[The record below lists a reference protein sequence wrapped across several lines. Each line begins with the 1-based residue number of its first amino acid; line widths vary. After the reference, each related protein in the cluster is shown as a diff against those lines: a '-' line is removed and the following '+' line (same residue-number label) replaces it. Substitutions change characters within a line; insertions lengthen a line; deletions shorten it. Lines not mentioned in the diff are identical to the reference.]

1 MANDTGP
8 SSAAD
13 DTDERRRRKSRSRS
27 KVSSNSHADDKHR
40 PQSKGRDLI
49 KKHSSSKR
57 RIKEVGESSRDK
69 HKRTSTERRKDET
82 KSSREK
88 RDVNLASSTE
98 LTIDD
103 DEKKRRSRSRKLK
116 ASSTPRSATSI
127 EKKGSSPVE
136 KKEMKAEGSLPTKK
150 RGSADIK
157 KKRRPSVDDL
167 GMLEFQKQE
176 RRDSMPESLRSK
188 SAERSGSRR
197 LSDHDN
203 NKDKKVNHR
212 LKGGRR
218 KKKAVV
224 EDSMVVV
231 SDKGVRGKHASSL
244 FTDSSPIPTDL
255 FSFNLEEFEDDA
267 IEEEQPKRSSIGR
280 SDSGK
285 KKMARQIERSK
296 SRERRRKYS
305 EDEKSNSEL
314 YQRRSSSNREKEH
327 SNHGNVV
334 KSHSTNS
341 RPRRCTLTEW
351 DKDPDMVTAVE
362 NAAEKKEGSKK
373 SRFQPF
379 RRSSSDGMGSSRRL
393 NSKDA
398 TNTGQKRL
406 SLDSSLKLIGK
417 SFANLDPERKKT
429 RSRSVESHKSDGS
442 ESIGDPDKPSKS
454 SRRKNLKSAK
464 GSDRFAKSVRLTRA
478 ERPSL
483 RRHSNSLNDLDAS
496 IGSSDESSSTDDDD
510 PNPTSQKPRRKKQD
524 LVADMLV
531 ISEGKK
537 NSTNNPSSIPTSIRK
552 SSLEIF
558 EENAEE
564 VQRLRSG
571 SVESA
576 DKAKRRHTEKI
587 KKKESSQKPFRR
599 SNSINAILS
608 SDKRKAFMEK
618 RRNSIDASFIARRK
632 SGESVSKR
640 RISKGSAHGSAKS
653 SLFEKEEEHKTRA
666 GESTSELEAL
676 MQKDSSMTCK
686 TSKSSTKSSVSSG
699 DKRLSRKKRK
709 TRRKWF
715 TFICCAFLLLV
726 ILATVIVIIIG
737 RAYDKAE
744 TAKAGASNTTTVM
757 GGVGASVFE
766 QPSQAPTIMDGPSES
781 FDVAV
786 VIIVQLDD
794 KPDETGFSLISA
806 DNSTTWVYYPFGSLA
821 GRQSDIV
828 TEVVNIPVNTEVLF
842 TFTDKSGGICC
853 DDGNGYYKVLS
864 GSGEQKR
871 SLISGDRNSEY
882 RFVVGQDTATQTGGM
897 DPNESCKPCPDGK
910 ECGRCAWCNAARG
923 FLPDT
928 IFSYQ
933 CHTPLLSVNE
943 KCFIGAKRVVLHNQY
958 VAAMAK
964 CTNGFEPWPQLQS
977 TIESALCVSEVK
989 CVKKYSFVDPD
1000 CEAELSG
1007 SVLVRESCQD
1017 VIGGSAFGYDF
1028 ALNAPREN
1036 ECRPGFHSEA
1046 NFFEALSSRCCVDG
1060 VSFCSTFDESS
1071 SVSDEYQTSSAA
1083 FAGPEP
1089 TLSPTVSNRPSVS
1102 DPYQMTIVIMLDEFP
1117 RETGWTLTSK
1127 NSEITYM
1134 KRVPGYYRES
1144 SKLAVETVPVPEGT
1158 NAIFTIT
1165 DEEGDGLCCE
1175 NGEGY
1180 FQIYTADGSLVV
1192 DESGSFESST
1202 SVSVFAGKPLTL
1214 PPTVSLS
1221 PTTSAVPTQG
1231 LFPITIAVQFD
1242 QWATETGFSL
1252 LSLDGKVLYEWSPGS
1267 FVEPNQRF
1275 DETVKLPYASE
1286 VIFKATDTGGDGFCC
1301 LYGDGSVTILAG
1313 EDSADESAIIERK
1326 SGEFQSELS
1335 FSFRVGP
1342 PPTSQ
1347 PTITPVPSILK
1358 SNSLSGHPTSSSQP
1372 SVRSLEVT
1380 VVVQFDKYPS
1390 ETGWFIDSVDGETN
1404 YVARPLGYY
1413 QDMPNGKVEET
1424 VILPEGLNYKF
1435 KIIDLFGD
1443 GSCCW
1448 AGNGW
1453 YALYEGTD
1461 TNDIRSQIFFGNG
1474 EYGLEREHFFTVGT
1488 KQTNAPS
1495 VSDMPSVSPSHTPTT
1510 KPSISSHPTETMYL
1524 VDLTVK
1530 LDSLASETGFYI
1542 ASISDG
1548 TIYFDRPPGYFN
1560 GMDKET
1566 IEESISLPAGEYHF
1580 ALLDTGGNGFCCQQ
1594 GFGFYSLY
1602 DNESGEVLVFRDGN
1616 FGDAKNETFTVG
1628 GTTSV
1633 GLRGSLLPHR
1643 QRNHED

>member
-1 MANDTGP
+1 MANDTP

-13 DTDERRRRKSRSRS
+13 DTDDRRRRKSRSRS
-27 KVSSNSHADDKHR
+27 KASPNSNADDKQR
-40 PQSKGRDLI
+40 RQSKGRVMV
-49 KKHSSSKR
+49 KKDSSSGR

-69 HKRTSTERRKDET
+69 QKRASTERRKET
-82 KSSREK
+82 KSSRVK
-88 RDVNLASSTE
+88 RDVNLASSPE
-98 LTIDD
+98 LSVDD
-103 DEKKRRSRSRKLK
+103 RSRSRKLK

-127 EKKGSSPVE
+127 EKKGSTPVE
-136 KKEMKAEGSLPTKK
+136 KKEVKAEGPLPIKK

-176 RRDSMPESLRSK
+176 RRDSMLESLRSK

-197 LSDHDN
+197 LSDDDN
-203 NKDKKVNHR
+203 NRDKKVNHR

-218 KKKAVV
+218 KKKAAVK
-224 EDSMVVV
+224 DSMVVV

-267 IEEEQPKRSSIGR
+267 IEEEQTKPSPMGR

-296 SRERRRKYS
+296 SGERRRKHS
-305 EDEKSNSEL
+305 EDEKSISEL

-362 NAAEKKEGSKK
+362 NTSEKKEGTKK
-373 SRFQPF
+373 NRQF
-379 RRSSSDGMGSSRRL
+379 RHSSSDGMGSSRRL
-393 NSKDA
+393 DSRNA
-398 TNTGQKRL
+398 TKTGQTRL
-406 SLDSSLKLIGK
+406 SLDSSMKLIGK
-417 SFANLDPERKKT
+417 SFSNLDPERKKT
-429 RSRSVESHKSDGS
+429 RSRSVESYKSDGS
-442 ESIGDPDKPSKS
+442 ESIGEPDKPSKS
-454 SRRKNLKSAK
+454 SRRKNLKLTK
-464 GSDRFAKSVRLTRA
+464 GSDRFAKSVRLTQT

-483 RRHSNSLNDLDAS
+483 RRHSNSLNDLDVS
-496 IGSSDESSSTDDDD
+496 TGSSDESSSSTDDDD
-510 PNPTSQKPRRKKQD
+510 SNQISQKPRREKQD
-524 LVADMLV
+524 VVADSMIV

-537 NSTNNPSSIPTSIRK
+537 NSRNNPSSIPTSIRK

-558 EENAEE
+558 EENSEE
-564 VQRLRSG
+564 VHRLRSG

-618 RRNSIDASFIARRK
+618 RRNSIDASFIVRRK

-699 DKRLSRKKRK
+699 NKRLRRKKQN

-715 TFICCAFLLLV
+715 IFVCCAFLLLV
-726 ILATVIVIIIG
+726 IMATVIVILIG
-737 RAYDKAE
+737 GAYDKAE
-744 TAKAGASNTTTVM
+744 TAKAGASNGTMMM
-757 GGVGASVFE
+757 GSVGASVFE
-766 QPSQAPTIMDGPSES
+766 QPSHAPTMMDGPSES
-781 FDVAV
+781 FNVAV

-821 GRQSDIV
+821 GRQSDFV

-842 TFTDKSGGICC
+842 TFTDISGGICC

-871 SLISGDRNSEY
+871 SLISGDKNSEY
-882 RFVVGQDTATQTGGM
+882 RFVVGQDTAIQTGGI

-910 ECGRCAWCNAARG
+910 KCGRCAWCNADRG
-923 FLPDT
+923 FMPDT

-933 CHTPLLSVNE
+933 CHTPPVPVNE

-977 TIESALCVSEVK
+977 TIESALCVTEVK

-1007 SVLVRESCQD
+1007 SVLKKETCLD

-1036 ECRPGFHSEA
+1036 ECRADSYSVA
-1046 NFFEALSSRCCVDG
+1046 NFFAALSSRCCVDG

-1102 DPYQMTIVIMLDEFP
+1102 NPYQMTIVIMLDKFP
-1117 RETGWTLTSK
+1117 RETGWALTSK

-1134 KRVPGYYRES
+1134 KRVPGYYREP
-1144 SKLAVETVPVPEGT
+1144 SKLAVETVPIPEGT

-1180 FQIYTADGSLVV
+1180 FQIYTADGSLIV

-1231 LFPITIAVQFD
+1231 LFPITIAIQFD

-1252 LSLDGKVLYEWSPGS
+1252 LSLDGKILYEWPPGS

-1275 DETVKLPYASE
+1275 YETVKLPYASE
-1286 VIFKATDTGGDGFCC
+1286 VIFKATDTGGDGELLVVFMFLFF
-1301 LYGDGSVTILAG
+1301 LYQL
-1313 EDSADESAIIERK
+1313 
-1326 SGEFQSELS
+1326 
-1335 FSFRVGP
+1335 
-1342 PPTSQ
+1342 
-1347 PTITPVPSILK
+1347 TP
-1358 SNSLSGHPTSSSQP
+1358 
-1372 SVRSLEVT
+1372 
-1380 VVVQFDKYPS
+1380 
-1390 ETGWFIDSVDGETN
+1390 
-1404 YVARPLGYY
+1404 
-1413 QDMPNGKVEET
+1413 
-1424 VILPEGLNYKF
+1424 
-1435 KIIDLFGD
+1435 
-1443 GSCCW
+1443 
-1448 AGNGW
+1448 
-1453 YALYEGTD
+1453 
-1461 TNDIRSQIFFGNG
+1461 
-1474 EYGLEREHFFTVGT
+1474 
-1488 KQTNAPS
+1488 
-1495 VSDMPSVSPSHTPTT
+1495 
-1510 KPSISSHPTETMYL
+1510 KPSFL
-1524 VDLTVK
+1524 
-1530 LDSLASETGFYI
+1530 
-1542 ASISDG
+1542 
-1548 TIYFDRPPGYFN
+1548 
-1560 GMDKET
+1560 
-1566 IEESISLPAGEYHF
+1566 
-1580 ALLDTGGNGFCCQQ
+1580 
-1594 GFGFYSLY
+1594 
-1602 DNESGEVLVFRDGN
+1602 
-1616 FGDAKNETFTVG
+1616 
-1628 GTTSV
+1628 
-1633 GLRGSLLPHR
+1633 
-1643 QRNHED
+1643 